1 LGAEHSHIA
10 RPCGSQRGTGRRSLI
25 NRILVPLDGS
35 AAAEAV
41 LPFVTKIAQATG
53 SDVLLVSAV
62 TPIAVWDEA
71 HAAVKWEAEEG
82 QAGDYLQARRNE
94 LAHIGL
100 TVQSRVVFGAAAEAI
115 LRIAM
120 GDRADLIAITTHGRS
135 GLARW
140 VLGSVTAK
148 LVHATNTPILVV
160 RPPADGTST
169 AGANITKML
178 VPLDGSEAAAS
189 VLPFA
194 ADLAKSFGAKICLF
208 QAVPEP
214 VTAYPDV
221 QEEVEASARQFLASA
236 AERLSEQGVQADSV
250 ASFGNTVDG
259 IVWAAEREKAELIV
273 MSTHGRSGI
282 GRMVLGSVADAVV
295 RRASMP
301 VILVRPKD
309 KEEVRS

>member
-1 LGAEHSHIA
+1 
-10 RPCGSQRGTGRRSLI
+10 LI

-41 LPFVTKIAQATG
+41 LPFVTNIAQATG

-71 HAAVKWEAEEG
+71 HAAVKWEAQE
-82 QAGDYLQARRNE
+82 ATASDYLQAMRDK
-94 LAHIGL
+94 LASTGL
-100 TVQSRVVFGAAAEAI
+100 TAQSRVVFGAAAEAI
-115 LRIAM
+115 LHTAI
-120 GDRADLIAITTHGRS
+120 GERADLIAITTHGRS

-140 VLGSVTAK
+140 VLGSTTAK
-148 LVHATNTPILVV
+148 LVQATNWPILVV

-169 AGANITKML
+169 ADANITKML

-208 QAVPEP
+208 QAAPEP
-214 VTAYPDV
+214 VTVYPGV
-221 QEEVEASARQFLASA
+221 QTEVEASARQFLASA

-259 IVWAAEREKAELIV
+259 IVWAAERENADLIV

-282 GRMVLGSVADAVV
+282 GRVVLGSVADAVV
-295 RRASMP
+295 RRTSLP
-301 VILVRPKD
+301 VILVRPATSSD
-309 KEEVRS
+309 QSDG